1 MERSYEYKTYTVNME
16 AKRLIFVTD
25 IHNCQFDWCNTSNR
39 ERMELLCKCLREE
52 YERQPYDAILSLG
65 DYSLDFWAWREGG
78 SFLWKTP
85 VSNTDNFVKKYVP
98 QMPADFYMIP
108 GNHEQYGN
116 EAWSKIVGTPR

>member
-1 MERSYEYKTYTVNME
+1 MGHPYKYKTYTVNME

-39 ERMELLCKCLREE
+39 ERMELLCKCLREA

-85 VSNTDNFVKKYVP
+85 VSNTD
-98 QMPADFYMIP
+98 DFGEKGIP
-108 GNHEQYGN
+108 WGGQ
-116 EAWSKIVGTPR
+116 WCL